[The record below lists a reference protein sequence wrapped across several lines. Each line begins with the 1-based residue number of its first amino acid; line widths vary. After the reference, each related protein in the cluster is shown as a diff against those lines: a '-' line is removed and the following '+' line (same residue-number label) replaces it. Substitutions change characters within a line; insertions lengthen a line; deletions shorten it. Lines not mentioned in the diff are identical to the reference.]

1 MKYVRV
7 TQWVINSL
15 IFTFLLGFVL
25 IGPDDLVKLS
35 NIFEKIATIN
45 ITISIGY
52 GALLA
57 AIAALASHNT
67 NQDKRIKTSF
77 ESFVFIT
84 IFYVLLNA
92 TVFLTSFMIDEF
104 FDAVLGR
111 ILIGLLI
118 IMLIFYSNIL
128 LKISVKLIY

>member
-7 TQWVINSL
+7 TQWIINSL

-25 IGPDDLVKLS
+25 IGPNDLVKLS

-67 NQDKRIKTSF
+67 NQDKRIKTSL